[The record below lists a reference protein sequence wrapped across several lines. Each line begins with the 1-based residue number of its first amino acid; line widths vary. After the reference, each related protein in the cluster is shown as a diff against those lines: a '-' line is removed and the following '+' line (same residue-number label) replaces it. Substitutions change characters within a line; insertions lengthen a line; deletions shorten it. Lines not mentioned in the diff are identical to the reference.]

1 MTEPQESGPADA
13 PRPPTEQT
21 GGAPDAADPA
31 EHPVT
36 DRYVARRLAEGA
48 AARAEA
54 EHREAAQVAAASETP
69 QGAFAFYIMLGIII
83 SILLLLVILQM
94 PGRSPAPP
102 TSAPGGSVTS
112 PR

>member
-1 MTEPQESGPADA
+1 MTEPEESGPADVL
-13 PRPPTEQT
+13 RPPTDQT
-21 GGAPDAADPA
+21 GAAPDTAEPA
-31 EHPVT
+31 GHPVT

-54 EHREAAQVAAASETP
+54 EHREAALAAAASETP
-69 QGAFAFYIMLGIII
+69 QGAFAFYIILGIII